1 MSGQY
6 KIIVPKAGITGA
18 SGDVKT
24 YLLDEIVDVADDDQS
39 AEMDRFVAA
48 GWAIET
54 KVKPAKKTR
63 ARNSDGSFIGDD
75 PSTPDVNEA
84 YTDKPK
90 KKKATAKKKT
100 SEK

>member
-6 KIIVPKAGITGA
+6 KIIVPKAGITGS

-54 KVKPAKKTR
+54 KVKPVKSSSVA
-63 ARNSDGSFIGDD
+63 
-75 PSTPDVNEA
+75 
-84 YTDKPK
+84 KPK
-90 KKKATAKKKT
+90 KKKAVAKKNT
-100 SEK
+100 SER